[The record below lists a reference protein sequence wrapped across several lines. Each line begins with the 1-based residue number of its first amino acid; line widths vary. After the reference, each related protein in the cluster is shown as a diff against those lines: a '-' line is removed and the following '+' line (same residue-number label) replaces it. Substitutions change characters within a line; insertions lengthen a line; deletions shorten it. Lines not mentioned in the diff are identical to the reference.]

1 MSITSKGIYY
11 PDDYTHVAD
20 VPEDFKKLAESV
32 NTAIEDLDT
41 NKVDK
46 VDGKGLSTN
55 DFTNEDKA
63 KLDGLNNYDDTEITQ
78 EIEDIQEEQAK
89 QNEDIEDLKQNDAK
103 QDDLIQKLKDNSI
116 NVTTEEATSLH
127 VTDASTLPAKLEVRG
142 NHSQKTREGY
152 NIWDY
157 LSAVLSS
164 AGGLTIEKDYENGYI
179 TVNGMPSK
187 DYVSI
192 VSTAYIT
199 NLLEDGQR
207 YTLWQENYQNEE
219 TAGIYLQVARTDD
232 NGTTRYYSL
241 SNSATFLVDKSNN
254 ASYSIIL
261 QTSTVANTKTLSN
274 YKNRYMLYKGTEDKT
289 YELPGASPSLDYPSE
304 VRAVGDNVNI
314 LPNNAVSTSHNG
326 VNYTINEDGSIYAV
340 GTATSNSQVILAGQL
355 SATEEVFKFK
365 KGIQYKNV
373 GNVRI
378 TYRKTD
384 GNYGQISPSS
394 ILAPEEDISI
404 GCLYIEV
411 VKNYSVDILYY
422 PKIVEYYEGMNESYS
437 PYGQGSVEI
446 KKINKNFYKLDVEGL
461 SRNGVDY
468 FVENGIVTAKRTATV
483 SSGSYFN
490 TNRVKLPAG
499 IYIIS
504 GIDDTFVYANARVE
518 VYISDKI
525 DGNATQITTLT
536 NTRLSYK
543 YTSDKPFYLSF
554 GFVVTG
560 ETDVND
566 TFIFKPQAE
575 KNVATD
581 FEEHKEQSLVLDI
594 QKPMLKGDYFV
605 KESDGWKEVHHFYKF
620 IATASAGEWEETKD
634 WKNRYKF
641 DGQLDI
647 SNRMKSLDNT
657 NQFCSHSNEC
667 FNWGLKIGTF
677 QVRSTAGFYF
687 TTDKFNSNEE
697 FNQFIAEQEA
707 NGTPLTFWF
716 EAKEYE
722 LDCTKEQSAVLD
734 KLEEL
739 ELFKGTNNIITAESL
754 ALIQMQYIADTVTYI
769 DNRIDEKLANINQ
782 QLLEIVGGN

>member
-1 MSITSKGIYY
+1 MSLLTSFLQL
-11 PDDYTHVAD
+11 
-20 VPEDFKKLAESV
+20 FKWDTSDENDLEQQFDIDKAMNDNWDKLDE
-32 NTAIEDLDT
+32 AIEDLDT

-55 DFTNEDKA
+55 DFTNEDKE
-63 KLDGLNNYDDTEITQ
+63 KLDGLENYDDTEITQ
-78 EIEDIQEEQAK
+78 EIEDIQEEQTK
-89 QNEDIEDLKQNDAK
+89 QNEDIEDLKQINAK

-116 NVTTEEATSLH
+116 NVTTEEVTSLQ
-127 VTDASTLPAKLEVRG
+127 VQDASTLPAKLDVRG
-142 NHSQKTREGY
+142 NQSQETREGY

-304 VRAVGDNVNI
+304 VRTVGDNVNI

-365 KGIQYKNV
+365 KSIQYKNV

-384 GNYGQISPSS
+384 GDYGQITPSS
-394 ILAPEEDISI
+394 ILVPEEDITV

-411 VKNYSVDILYY
+411 IKDYSVDVLYY
-422 PKIVEYYEGMNESYS
+422 PKLVEYYEGMDESYS

-446 KKINKNFYKLDVEGL
+446 KKINKNLFNIPSSNNSGVEVVLQDDGSYKLNGTSTANWSYRYGDYILLQPGFYTIFAEGITGL
-461 SRNGVDY
+461 ASCIFGVRNEDTG
-468 FVENGIVTAKRTATV
+468 FVK
-483 SSGSYFN
+483 
-490 TNRVKLPAG
+490 
-499 IYIIS
+499 
-504 GIDDTFVYANARVE
+504 
-518 VYISDKI
+518 
-525 DGNATQITTLT
+525 QITPAQTSLT
-536 NTRLSYK
+536 FEITENIKVKPYFTCS
-543 YTSDKPFYLSF
+543 TSGVYNNNIVKVQL
-554 GFVVTG
+554 
-560 ETDVND
+560 
-566 TFIFKPQAE
+566 E
-575 KNVATD
+575 KNNIATNWMKH
-581 FEEHKEQSLVLDI
+581 EEQSLVLDI
-594 QKPMLKGDYFV
+594 QKPMLRGDYFV
-605 KESDGWKEVHHFYKF
+605 KEADGWKEVHTFGYVNTREVENLGVSLNTSNGEFRRYNAHNLVTDRKSGEYLKILCTHFKRTDSRWHENEG
-620 IATASAGEWEETKD
+620 ICGWET
-634 WKNRYKF
+634 
-641 DGQLDI
+641 GQ
-647 SNRMKSLDNT
+647 S
-657 NQFCSHSNEC
+657 FC
-667 FNWGLKIGTF
+667 IGTF
-677 QVRSTAGFYF
+677 NTNYDTV
-687 TTDKFNSNEE
+687 DKMKTFLQQNDVGIYYEL
-697 FNQFIAEQEA
+697 A
-707 NGTPLTFWF
+707 TPT
-716 EAKEYE
+716 K
-722 LDCTKEQSAVLD
+722 LDCTEEQSVILD
-734 KLEEL
+734 QLSEL
-739 ELFKGTNNIITAESL
+739 ELFAGTNNIITAESL
-754 ALIQMQYIADTVTYI
+754 ALMQMQYIADTQSYI
-769 DNRIDEKLANINQ
+769 DSKLNNINQ
-782 QLLEIVGGN
+782 QILEIAGGN